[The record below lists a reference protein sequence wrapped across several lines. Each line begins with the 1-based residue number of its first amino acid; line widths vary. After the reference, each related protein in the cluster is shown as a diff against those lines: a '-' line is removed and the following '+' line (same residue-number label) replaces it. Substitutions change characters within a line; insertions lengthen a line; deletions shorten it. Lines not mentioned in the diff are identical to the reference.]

1 MSRSRVEIPGSLVLV
16 TGAGSGIGRATALAF
31 ADAGAR
37 VLAVD
42 IDREAAEKTAAA
54 CGERGVESVAYQV
67 DVADRVAVAR
77 LADVVHAEHGP
88 LDVLVNNAG
97 VGMSGRFLDMPL
109 EDWDWIVSIN
119 LMGAIHM
126 CRAFGPEMVE
136 RGRGH
141 VVNISSGLGYTPTAT
156 EPGYGTTKA
165 AVLAFSRSLRA
176 DWHSHGVGVSAIC
189 PGVINTPI
197 ISHTRFRGEQGAP
210 DRVARVKDLGL
221 RAELVDEELLHKRVH
236 DSNVSY
242 FQAAHLNDEGKTLR
256 PTLLQDMIGN
266 LFPVASTKP
275 LIRAWRTLLLGPA
288 LFRYDDAEAFAQL
301 VAHADEVANELL
313 DTFGWLL
320 DVKRD
325 YACIVRASGMS
336 TGPVTSFTPFGTS
349 DQMALLM
356 CTAIREQVTGGAW
369 PKPDSYGCLHVT
381 TEDMNALFYTLR
393 ERYGEN
399 WGNEA
404 RSKSSRTLLNDIY
417 RKMRQVGL
425 LRGPDGAGNVLILPT
440 AARYSVTYE
449 KAGQE
454 SKATS
459 KQKIKSMAAALPG
472 MDEAE

>member
-1 MSRSRVEIPGSLVLV
+1 MDGQTKEWVEQTNDADVLYEFTEVIHSLV
-16 TGAGSGIGRATALAF
+16 SALNP
-31 ADAGAR
+31 
-37 VLAVD
+37 
-42 IDREAAEKTAAA
+42 
-54 CGERGVESVAYQV
+54 Q
-67 DVADRVAVAR
+67 
-77 LADVVHAEHGP
+77 
-88 LDVLVNNAG
+88 
-97 VGMSGRFLDMPL
+97 
-109 EDWDWIVSIN
+109 
-119 LMGAIHM
+119 
-126 CRAFGPEMVE
+126 
-136 RGRGH
+136 
-141 VVNISSGLGYTPTAT
+141 
-156 EPGYGTTKA
+156 
-165 AVLAFSRSLRA
+165 
-176 DWHSHGVGVSAIC
+176 
-189 PGVINTPI
+189 
-197 ISHTRFRGEQGAP
+197 
-210 DRVARVKDLGL
+210 
-221 RAELVDEELLHKRVH
+221 LLTMA
-236 DSNVSY
+236 
-242 FQAAHLNDEGKTLR
+242 AAHLNDEGKTLR